1 MFICKLNAMCKL
13 MLLSVWFII
22 MHDLFILL
30 TQFKRVVKSDNC
42 DVQGDR
48 KVSVET
54 FEANMCFLGKNM
66 LNQCFCQLC

>member
-1 MFICKLNAMCKL
+1 
-13 MLLSVWFII
+13 

-30 TQFKRVVKSDNC
+30 TQFKRVVKSDIC

-66 LNQCFCQLC
+66 LNQCFCQLCGLFWINNITKGFSLSEN